1 MRMSLVVGSIAVAV
15 STQGAAGAL
24 AQANAPRYVVT
35 DVGDLGGGET
45 IASSI
50 NSSGQIV
57 GTSYL
62 AGHALGNACDERR
75 GFQYENGVMSEL
87 PSLPGT
93 KFAVASRVNDRGD
106 VTGTNYVYGSD
117 SSCTGGC
124 FPGSCEIQTP
134 VLVSNDLP
142 IDLSAPAPWYAGVA
156 NGVNSRGQVVG
167 WSRKSDL
174 PNSRTWH
181 AFLWESGV
189 RTDLGTLDKDWSIAT
204 GINDDGLVVGYSQLV
219 EGGGVWYGF
228 RWNGGVMTR
237 LPALGANTYNGAN
250 EVNAAG
256 EAVGWSGPNS
266 NEARPVFF
274 PSSGGVLDLGSLGGT
289 QGSAF
294 ALNDRGSVV
303 GYSRTAGDQSRHA
316 FLHRDNRLWDLNAL
330 IPAGSGWEL
339 IAATDVNNVG
349 QIVGYGCKDSRF
361 VPPGDC
367 VDGNG
372 TPTFRRSFLLTPV
385 PSIADIEG
393 LVRSFGLARGL
404 ENSLLAKLA
413 AAQRALEAGQTGTA
427 CNILGAFAHQVEAQS
442 GKGLTTTEA
451 ALLLENLTLIRV
463 DLGCA

>member
-24 AQANAPRYVVT
+24 AQANSPRYVIT

-62 AGHALGNACDERR
+62 AGHALGNSCDERR

-106 VTGTNYVYGSD
+106 VSGTNYVYGSD

-134 VLVSNDLP
+134 VLISNGLP

-174 PNSRTWH
+174 PNPRTWH

-204 GINDDGLVVGYSQLV
+204 GINDDGVVVGYSQLV

-228 RWNGGVMTR
+228 RWTSGNMTP
-237 LPALGANTYNGAN
+237 LPALGTNTYNGSN
-250 EVNAAG
+250 DVNAAG
-256 EAVGWSGPNS
+256 EAVGWSGPDS
-266 NEARPVFF
+266 NAVHPVFYN
-274 PSSGGVLDLGSLGGT
+274 SSGGVDDLGSLGGT
-289 QGSAF
+289 QGSAN
-294 ALNDRGSVV
+294 ALNDRGSAV
-303 GYSRTAGDQSRHA
+303 GYSNTAGNQSRHA
-316 FLHRDNRLWDLNAL
+316 FLHRNNRLWDLNEL

-339 IAATDVNNVG
+339 IAATDINNVG

-372 TPTFRRSFLLTPV
+372 ARTFRRSFLLTPV
-385 PSIADIEG
+385 VSIGDLRA
-393 LVRSFGLARGL
+393 LVRSFDLRRRLEINLLARL
-404 ENSLLAKLA
+404 AVAQILLDAGYTALA
-413 AAQRALEAGQTGTA
+413 CQV
-427 CNILGAFAHQVEAQS
+427 LGGFGDEVEARA
-442 GKGLTTTEA
+442 GDGLTTSQA
-451 ALLLENLTLIRV
+451 ALLLQTLSLVRA
-463 DLGCA
+463 DLGCS